1 MNFLAHAFLSFD
13 QPNVLVGNFIG
24 DFVKGNVEDQ
34 FEREI
39 AQGIRLHREIDRF
52 TDFHPL
58 VKESQL
64 LLKPVFFRYSSVITD
79 MFFDYFL
86 AKNWKTYHEQSLPEF
101 ANRVYGIVEGQLP
114 VLPVKFRNAFKVM
127 QKENWLVAYGT
138 ELGIQRA
145 LTGISYRASFKSN
158 LEHATSYLTLYQD
171 RFQDYFDAF
180 FPELTVFSKQ
190 TLTKIQQGNDP
201 K

>member
-13 QPNVLVGNFIG
+13 QPKILVGNFIG
-24 DFVKGNVEDQ
+24 DFVKGNLEDK
-34 FEREI
+34 FEK
-39 AQGIRLHREIDRF
+39 GIIHGVRLHREIDRF

-86 AKNWKTYHEQSLPEF
+86 AKNWSAYHDVPLEIFSQK
-101 ANRVYGIVEGQLP
+101 VYGVIEEYLP
-114 VLPVKFRNAFKVM
+114 LLPDKFNYAFSFMK
-127 QKENWLVAYGT
+127 KENWLVAYGT
-138 ELGIQRA
+138 EAGIQRA
-145 LTGISYRASFKSN
+145 LTGISHRATFKSN
-158 LEHATSYLTLYQD
+158 LENATSHLLLHHDQ
-171 RFQDYFDAF
+171 FQRYFDKF
-180 FPELTVFSKQ
+180 FPDLIAFSKEM
-190 TLTKIQQGNDP
+190 LLKIQQEYDP